1 MKALGRHLLIDLY
14 DCDERLLDDRE
25 YIETQLHAAA
35 EAAGARILGALF
47 HRFSPHGVTGVL
59 VVQESHLAVHTWPER
74 RYAAIDLFT
83 CGSDIDPWLAY
94 KSLKRA
100 FGAKRDNAV
109 EVGRGLIDEVSAED

>member
-1 MKALGRHLLIDLY
+1 MNGLGRHLLIDLY
-14 DCDERLLDDRE
+14 DCDESLLDDQT
-25 YIETQLHAAA
+25 YIEAELKTAA
-35 EAAGARILGALF
+35 EAAGARILGAVF

-83 CGSDIDPWLAY
+83 CGSNIDPWLAY

-100 FGAKRDNAV
+100 FAAQRDNVA
-109 EVGRGLIDEVSAED
+109 EISRGLVTES

>member
-1 MKALGRHLLIDLY
+1 MLLLKPQ
-14 DCDERLLDDRE
+14 EP
-25 YIETQLHAAA
+25 
-35 EAAGARILGALF
+35 GSSARYSTASARMGSPACLF
-47 HRFSPHGVTGVL
+47 
-59 VVQESHLAVHTWPER
+59 VQESHLAVHTWPGR

-83 CGSDIDPWLAY
+83 CGSDIDPWLAN

>member
-35 EAAGARILGALF
+35 EAAGARILGTLF

-100 FGAKRDNAV
+100 FGAGRDNAV
-109 EVGRGLIDEVSAED
+109 EVGRGLIDEVSSED

>member
-35 EAAGARILGALF
+35 EAAGARVLGAVF
-47 HRFSPHGVTGVL
+47 HRFSPHGVTGLL

-83 CGSDIDPWLAY
+83 CGRDIDPWLAY
-94 KSLKRA
+94 KRLKRA
-100 FGAKRDNAV
+100 FGAGRDNAV
-109 EVGRGLIDEVSAED
+109 EVGRGLMDEISAED